1 MSEKSHD
8 HLLAIDLTLTKIVA
22 LPTFTKIIQRAQRC
36 NWYSKRKSY
45 EGNKIFFKEQ
55 IEC

>member
-36 NWYSKRKSY
+36 NWYSKRKSC